1 MPKQGL
7 VQTNATIY
15 IAGSAFDLAFNS
27 SSFLALALLCRL
39 FVELTTPQF
48 RQDAGLLTGA
58 LEAPQGGIKIL
69 VFSDSYA
76 WQNFSPSPP
85 QAGLGSEK
93 TGVSAGGGRKY
104 TVRHEEMQSPGRVSL
119 RVLRHH

>member
-15 IAGSAFDLAFNS
+15 IAGGAFDLAFNS

-39 FVELTTPQF
+39 FVELATPQF
-48 RQDAGLLTGA
+48 RQDAGLFTGA
-58 LEAPQGGIKIL
+58 LEAPQGCIKIF

-93 TGVSAGGGRKY
+93 TGVCSRRGAQIYR
-104 TVRHEEMQSPGRVSL
+104 PP
-119 RVLRHH
+119 